1 MPITPYTIS
10 GTVTLDGSNKQGAK
24 VYASIR
30 GQPVPAFDEGTTVAY
45 TNSSGQYTLDL
56 ANIAGGYSDGDTV
69 QVVCEIGDIV
79 TKSTHTVDT
88 DTGSGT
94 VDFAITEASG
104 LTDGLS
110 DTESS
115 DGTGGLRPDP
125 NFEKGT
131 SDGMN

>member
-1 MPITPYTIS
+1 MPTTPYTIT
-10 GTVTLDGSNKQGAK
+10 GTVTLDGSNKEGAK
-24 VYASIR
+24 VYASVR
-30 GQPVPAFDEGTTVAY
+30 GQAVPVFDEGITVAY

-56 ANIAGGYSDGDTV
+56 ANIASGYSNGETV
-69 QVVCEIGDIV
+69 YVICEIGDIV
-79 TKSTHTVDT
+79 TKSTHTIDT
-88 DTGSGT
+88 NTGSGT

-104 LTDGLS
+104 LTDGLQ

-115 DGTGGLRPDP
+115 DGTGGIRPDT